1 MKRACM
7 LLVPALLLLALAAG
21 CQDDDKSL
29 PRFTRLRVSPACGV
43 APMAVEGYAIISGGN
58 ETGDPMGSNNNLA
71 ISWNFGDG
79 GTGSSTIAYHTFN
92 TDTDTT
98 YTVTVTGR
106 DPDGNTATASVPVTV
121 YTDSLVIQAGSDF
134 PDGNVTTDQIIHFNI
149 AAETCDIDFP
159 TVLGDSVK
167 MVFKWEMGDAE
178 NHEYKIP
185 APEFRYD
192 IPGQYEVNV
201 SVFYPAWAVLRE
213 QTLTF
218 NVTTP

>member
-7 LLVPALLLLALAAG
+7 LLVPALLLLAVATG

-29 PRFTRLRVSPACGV
+29 PSFTRLRVSPACGV
-43 APMAVEGYAIISGGN
+43 APMDVEGYAIISGGN
-58 ETGDPMGSNNNLA
+58 ETSDPMGANNNLA

-79 GTGSSTIAYHTFN
+79 GTGSSTIAYHRYHTPGE
-92 TDTDTT
+92 
-98 YTVTVTGR
+98 YEVIVTGR
-106 DPDGNTATASVPVTV
+106 DSDGNTALASVPVTV
-121 YTDSLVIQAGSDF
+121 FPDSLVIQAGSDF
-134 PDGNVTTDQIIHFNI
+134 PDGNVTTDQIIHFKI
-149 AAETCDIDFP
+149 AAESCDIHFP
-159 TVLGDSVK
+159 TVQGDSVK

-178 NHEYKIP
+178 NHEFKIP
-185 APEFRYD
+185 EPEFRYD

-218 NVTTP
+218 NVTSP